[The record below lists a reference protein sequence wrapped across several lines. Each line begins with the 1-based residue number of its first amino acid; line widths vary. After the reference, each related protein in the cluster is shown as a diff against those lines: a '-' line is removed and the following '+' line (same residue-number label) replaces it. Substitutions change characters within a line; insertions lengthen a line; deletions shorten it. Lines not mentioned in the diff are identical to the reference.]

1 MAKHTAATSTQ
12 TLPVYF
18 AYPES
23 PGWETPPTSEDQV
36 LARLRS
42 SPLLFAS
49 YQGLN
54 DQWRRHFLDFCQGK
68 KSLPLTYDPFFKR
81 IFHPDIHPDRLSRL
95 VSSILGINVK
105 VLHILPSE
113 DSIISGGTLLIMDIL
128 AELEDGSLINVEI
141 QKQAYAFPAERISC
155 YCADLLMRQYAR
167 ARGVKG
173 KAFTYQDIKK
183 VYVIVLFEK
192 STGAFHA
199 LPETYLHHGR
209 TRFDTGLEMELLQEY
224 FLISLDVFR
233 EFQYPKDKNEQT
245 AWLSLL
251 VTEDQEEAE
260 RLVQEYPWLQE
271 IFEEIAML
279 RQKPE
284 EVLGM
289 FSEALR
295 ILDQNT
301 IKYMIDELEK
311 DLEEKE
317 AVLREKAAEIKEKEA
332 VLKEKDAAIKEKEAV
347 IEEKDAV
354 LKEKDAALKERD
366 AALKERDAALKER
379 DAKLEAATREKEAA
393 FAEIARLKAQVA
405 GSSAT

>member
-347 IEEKDAV
+347 
-354 LKEKDAALKERD
+354 LKEK
-366 AALKERDAALKER
+366 DAALKER